1 MTAQSNIEIIF
12 VALSVI
18 FVGLA
23 FQDYLRS
30 EEKLTPKR
38 KTWLKIAF
46 IFSGIGILL
55 HAIKLFS

>member
-1 MTAQSNIEIIF
+1 MTSQPNIEIIF

-38 KTWLKIAF
+38 KTWLRIAL
-46 IFSGIGILL
+46 IFVGIGILL
-55 HAIKLFS
+55 NAIKLFT